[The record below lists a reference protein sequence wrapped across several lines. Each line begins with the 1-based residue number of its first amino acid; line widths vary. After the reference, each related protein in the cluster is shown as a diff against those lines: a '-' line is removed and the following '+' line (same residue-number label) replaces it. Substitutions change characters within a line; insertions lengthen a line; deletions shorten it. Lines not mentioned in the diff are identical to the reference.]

1 MFYSKYEVDLL
12 IFDLD
17 GTLVDTRRDLANAV
31 NNALRQMGRKEIDL
45 ETMTGYVGDGIR
57 KLLERALGS
66 AAENEVEIARRH
78 FRQFYFEHIADF
90 SKPYPG
96 IPGLLEYFSGK
107 KKAVLTNKPQEF
119 TEALLQRLEICRH
132 LEMIIGGQPNL
143 ELKPDPEA
151 VLKILHHFQV
161 APSRAIMIGDG
172 ENDILAGK
180 AAMMKTCAATYGFR
194 PPEKLLAL
202 QPDFVIHR
210 PPELKN
216 FIAQNRT

>member
-1 MFYSKYEVDLL
+1 MPHSKYEADLL

-31 NNALRQMGRKEIDL
+31 NHALRQMGRKEIDL
-45 ETMTGYVGDGIR
+45 ETMTGYVGDGVR

-66 AAENEVEIARRH
+66 ADDNEVEIARQH
-78 FRQFYFEHIADF
+78 FRHFYFEHIADF

-96 IPGLLEYFSGK
+96 ITEVLEYFSAAK
-107 KKAVLTNKPQEF
+107 KTVLTNKPQEF
-119 TEALLQRLEICRH
+119 AEALLRRLEICKYF
-132 LEMIIGGQPNL
+132 EIIIGGQANL
-143 ELKPDPEA
+143 KLKPDPEA
-151 VLKILHHFQV
+151 VLKMLHHLQI
-161 APSRAIMIGDG
+161 APSRAIFIGDG

-180 AAMMKTCAATYGFR
+180 AAMIKTCAATYGFR

-210 PPELKN
+210 PLELKN